1 MAYKVLVVDDE
12 PSNLHVM
19 RTILQDQYTLI
30 FAKSG
35 ERAIE
40 LTIQQRPDLILLD
53 IMMPGMNGY
62 EVCRAI
68 KNEKTLS
75 HIPVII
81 VSALDEYQSEVEGL
95 KSGASDFLIK
105 PVSPELV
112 KSRVANLLGEAR
124 ANIMRENYQLVMNQ
138 IAAVAALKNNDVEV
152 ATPRIAELCEW
163 LALKYGLTKSRG
175 EDICLAYPLCMLGA
189 LWEDEGEQTSA
200 ESRSLLLLSEA
211 TKGFACVAV
220 TILTYKNT
228 RWDGS
233 GFPEIEGEKIP
244 EECRVVVMA
253 EALDKEIERR
263 RGSVEERVLAAI
275 NAVSAEAGTLLDPRL
290 IYLLE
295 ENSQE
300 LCQRYFDWLGDP
312 WATPILPT
320 SPY

>member
-62 EVCRAI
+62 EVCRTI

-163 LALKYGLTKSRG
+163 LALKYGLTKSRA

-253 EALDKEIERR
+253 EALDKEIEQR

-300 LCQRYFDWLGDP
+300 LCQRYFDWLGEP

>member
-62 EVCRAI
+62 EVCRTI

-163 LALKYGLTKSRG
+163 LALKYGLTKSRA

-300 LCQRYFDWLGDP
+300 LCQRYFDWLGEP

>member
-62 EVCRAI
+62 EVCRTI